1 MSLKEKASKIK
12 FGSTSVA
19 QNPALDPKATPK
31 VKTAPGAMLS
41 FANDQRSEML
51 KENED
56 LREKAVAA
64 EVMKTRL
71 DSVMQDIKQWE
82 GAKAT
87 KQIDPK
93 LISPSDWANRHI
105 ASFETQDFKDLVEE
119 IASSGGNIQPI
130 KVRPIAISDPQRYEI
145 VFGHRRHRAC
155 LELGLPVLALIE
167 SIDDKALFVEMD
179 RENRQRE
186 DLRPYEQGLMYR
198 RALDKG
204 LYPSL
209 RALCEATGANLGNS
223 SLVLRLAKVPEMV
236 LDAFPSRLD
245 IQYRWIQPML
255 GALDKNPDS
264 LIDCAKEISKGRKS
278 GTEILSSD
286 VFARL
291 INSVSSSEPKEALI
305 PQEPQEIVVNGK
317 TVAIIRKLKNRF
329 VVEFAKDALPADK
342 VHKLEGLL
350 AKLLA

>member
-1 MSLKEKASKIK
+1 MSLKEKASKIN
-12 FGSTSVA
+12 FGSPSVE
-19 QNPALDPKATPK
+19 QNTALDLKVTPK

-51 KENED
+51 KENEE
-56 LREKAVAA
+56 LKEKAVAA
-64 EVMKTRL
+64 EVIKIRL

-93 LISPSDWANRHI
+93 LISPSDWANRHV

-119 IASSGGNIQPI
+119 IASAGGNVQPI
-130 KVRPIAISDPQRYEI
+130 KVRPVSTSDPQRYEI

-264 LIDCAKEISKGRKS
+264 LVDCANEISKNRKS
-278 GTEILSSD
+278 GNDIVSAD
-286 VFARL
+286 VFSRL
-291 INSVSSSEPKEALI
+291 INSVKDTQSKESHISQKLHV
-305 PQEPQEIVVNGK
+305 IVVDGK
-317 TVAIIRKLKNRF
+317 TVASIKKSKNRF
-329 VVEFAKDALPADK
+329 LVEFEKNAISEDK
-342 VHKLEGLL
+342 VKKLEVLIT
-350 AKLLA
+350 KLLS